1 MDEVDRFTFYIQD
14 NGMGIAPE
22 HFDRVFKLFQKLD
35 DDKRRDSSGIGLAVV
50 KKIVSKNG
58 GEIWLKSKEGEGTSF
73 FFSFSLPTPRDKLK
87 FPLELPKQGVLKA
100 YTFRA

>member
-14 NGMGIAPE
+14 NGMGIATE

-35 DDKRRDSSGIGLAVV
+35 EDKRKDSSGIGLAVV

-58 GEIWLKSKEGEGTSF
+58 GEIWLKSKEGEGASF
-73 FFSFSLPTPRDKLK
+73 FFSFFKEDVLLNFGNKKNQKESLSYSEVP
-87 FPLELPKQGVLKA
+87 
-100 YTFRA
+100 